1 MAKYNKERLF
11 EMMNRVSGMPMIQ
24 ESTLPPGFND
34 GDFMSLE
41 DFVDHPEVNEDNL
54 SGIQV
59 DKMGLGDVISARE
72 KGQYKGK
79 TPYIHPQTIQK
90 IRVVDENG
98 NDVSEEEFRK
108 ISTIEPKKLLG
119 PNVKMGKTGLLKTS
133 LPAYKGLFYDEKKP
147 VGQRI
152 RIVNTCPNAGVCKS
166 YCFQQKG
173 GAVQYEAASLDKTR
187 ALNFLLNHWDR
198 YKQKMLDEIN
208 EAYAKN
214 QKKGLRTIIRWH
226 DSGDFISEKYLDMIM
241 EIAGVTPNVQHYGY
255 TKMVGMAKGADVPPN
270 FMFRFSVDPE
280 APDTHLIDKLKDKY
294 AEVVPKEIWKDFVFV
309 QNEVVMTKG
318 GVPAMQTN
326 RKTGEKE
333 EKKRKVYHYHPNED
347 NDPNKGLLGLKN
359 AMAAFYEI
367 DINTILSFEEMMG
380 EDENKGVNIWNVIV
394 TPSDADTAAHRN
406 DVLGVYILI
415 H

>member
-1 MAKYNKERLF
+1 MTKYNKERLF
-11 EMMNRVSGMPMIQ
+11 EMMNRVGGMSQIH

-34 GDFMSLE
+34 SDFMSLN
-41 DFVDHPEVNEDNL
+41 DFVDEPVNEDNF
-54 SGIQV
+54 SGVQV
-59 DKMGLGDVISARE
+59 DKMGLGDVITARE
-72 KGQYKGK
+72 KGQYKGQ
-79 TPYIHPQTIQK
+79 TPYLHPKTIKK

-119 PNVKMGKTGLLKTS
+119 PNTKMGKTGLLKTS

-147 VGQRI
+147 IGERI
-152 RIVNTCPNAGVCKS
+152 TIVNTCPNAGDCKT

-198 YKQKMLDEIN
+198 YRQKMLGEIN
-208 EAYAKN
+208 TVYESNKN
-214 QKKGLRTIIRWH
+214 KGLETIIRWH

-241 EIAGVTPNVQHYGY
+241 QIARDTPNVQHYGY
-255 TKMVGMAKGADVPPN
+255 TKMVGLAKGADVPPN
-270 FMFRFSVDPE
+270 FMFRFSVDPG
-280 APDTHLIDKLKDKY
+280 APDTYLIDKFQDKH
-294 AEVVPKEIWKDFVFV
+294 AEVVPKKIWKGFVYV
-309 QNEVVMTKG
+309 QNEPIMTKK

-326 RKTGEKE
+326 RKTGKMEIKN
-333 EKKRKVYHYHPNED
+333 KKVYHYNPNEN
-347 NDPNKGLLGLKN
+347 NDPDNGLLGLKN

-367 DINTILSFEEMMG
+367 DVNTILSSDEMMK
-380 EDENKGVNIWNVIV
+380 EDENKGVNIWNVII
-394 TPSDADTAAHRN
+394 TPSDADTAAHRK
-406 DVLGVYILI
+406 DVLGVFLLI